1 MKTRGAASRPDDL
14 AQNVHQHRVLGENK
28 SFKYFSSRHGQ
39 EDIELVCA
47 KQETS
52 SQSFRVE
59 LMAWLLSRLERQ
71 ALAGFAVCVVVTA
84 VLHEVMQLRDLATS
98 IQTQLLEDHYS
109 TLGVAVDASQAE
121 ITTAYRRATNKI
133 SSKQQD
139 KQSRA
144 KLSAAYETL
153 SGASRPAY
161 DKRRQFVMLASFIL
175 LAALV
180 SVPAVFLAYF
190 CARVLVRVRGRDLDP
205 QSFTGRVNQSLQNM
219 EFSLEVKIAKDQ
231 DGPLG
236 AQLMPVDNGKRLQI
250 CKIADEGLIHRHN
263 AKVFEE
269 REGRDAVGIS
279 PAGMVWWH
287 LPLLRESD
295 IIESVNEKRGATD
308 MMNELQSGEEWL
320 SLHLRRCLVGGASV
334 LPFLFE
340 QKLTRR
346 ENERWG
352 CELVAPP
359 DESDSLQVA
368 GEILETSSHEASAG
382 TTLRPGDRI
391 VSVGSVVGSKM
402 LDTLRDSSLLSLS
415 LLVVRGVLMP
425 PGLIQASPKEVSC
438 GPLQKREGQKLGIRI
453 GHCFESPPAHGI
465 LLGPGCASSMVVK
478 EVVPGHLVDQWNVQQ
493 ASSDALL
500 PSCVIV
506 AVNGRRQSQEFA
518 TELAKPVVTI
528 VFRPLLA
535 ELVKRPEVQVK
546 EQSCESADSRQRRY
560 VRPLHLDIDE
570 EALRPWPSR
579 VLHGWAPRWLLPR
592 PFEERLRNHLRLLH
606 CEFTVRI
613 ERPDESRRLGLHL
626 QSDRGGLQVLEVADG
641 GLVAQHNRNVRLAS
655 RSASEIDVRRGDRLV
670 AVGSTTSP
678 GAMMDQLAKQ
688 GQDDLELRFT
698 RPAAKSAPGVW
709 EIDIRRSENQGWGLE
724 LSEVMMT
731 TPAGPRS
738 AGVLRVQRVAE
749 EATLGQWNSS
759 QDAQWCVEPG
769 DLLVACEPEVEPKQI
784 LQRLRG
790 AQEVR
795 LTFLRWHKG
804 AAPEPEALPSEPGRA
819 SFEVVIS
826 RTGEDRLG
834 LRLRPCSRDPTRTVV
849 SEVVPDS
856 LVDRHNK
863 AMPDNQIVQGD
874 EVDSVNGEGDPARFP
889 DCCSQSRIVFRL
901 TRRSKRQASTGEE
914 EEQAQVLEPPA
925 EPPAEPAA
933 GVLEETGK
941 ESLPE
946 SCQPSEPSEHSE
958 AESEGRQGQEGLGQ
972 GGSERPGPGMDMEG
986 EEEMP
991 LDPEEFVEVSQP
1003 TDSAPQQCADVPGSV
1018 GSTQGYLPEADGRQ
1032 ETSADLTREQPP
1044 LPREATHR
1052 PGREVETKEL
1062 SSLLLM
1068 PAKAALLASL
1078 AAGLDAAS
1086 RRHLEASLDR
1096 LQELSISMGGLGDGE
1111 SAKQSSSPRLA
1122 RPRNPKIPS
1131 TVSCAGKLSAVAKLV
1146 DMYYDFDWKDAPLSS
1161 HSTPVIAGCLYL
1173 LMVLLLPRCVPEG
1186 GFKLDKTL
1194 VVHNFI
1200 LSFMSLVLCL
1210 GCAFEMVQRVRSES
1224 SVEWMFCE
1232 NRSMS
1237 ARGPLY
1243 FWSWAF
1249 YASKYYELVDT
1260 LLALLRASR
1269 PPHFGLHVYHHAL
1282 VPVMVWHWLEYCT
1295 TLQHIGLL
1303 WNTFVHV
1310 VMYAY
1315 YALKVLKVPTPWKSW
1330 VTRLQI
1336 IQFVSSMAAFVPAM
1350 YYMWESPLGDA
1361 CAGQRS
1367 FLVNLAFNL
1376 TLLWQ
1381 FVGVLYTPAAGAK
1394 KGGHKKE

>member
-1 MKTRGAASRPDDL
+1 MQARQRHGASLFICRESSS
-14 AQNVHQHRVLGENK
+14 H
-28 SFKYFSSRHGQ
+28 FSSH
-39 EDIELVCA
+39 
-47 KQETS
+47 
-52 SQSFRVE
+52 VE
-59 LMAWLLSRLERQ
+59 LMAWFLSRLERQ

-109 TLGVAVDASQAE
+109 TLGVAADASQAE

-133 SSKQQD
+133 SSKQQAD

-175 LAALV
+175 IAALV

-190 CARVLVRVRGRDLDP
+190 CARVLVRVRARDLDP
-205 QSFTGRVNQSLQNM
+205 ESFTGRVNQSLQSM
-219 EFSLEVKIAKDQ
+219 ERSFEVKIAKDQ
-231 DGPLG
+231 DVRLG

-250 CKIADEGLIHRHN
+250 CNIVDEGLIHQHN
-263 AKVFEE
+263 SKVLEE
-269 REGRDAVGIS
+269 RAGCNEVGIS

-308 MMNELQSGEEWL
+308 MMNELKSGEEWL
-320 SLHLRRCLVGGASV
+320 SLRIRRRLVGGASV

-359 DESDSLQVA
+359 DESDSLEVA
-368 GEILETSSHEASAG
+368 GEILETSSSEASPG
-382 TTLRPGDRI
+382 TVLRPGDRI

-402 LDTLRDSSLLSLS
+402 LDTLHDSSLLSLS

-438 GPLQKREGQKLGIRI
+438 GPLQKSEGQKLGIRI

-506 AVNGRRQSQEFA
+506 AVNGRRKSQEFA

-546 EQSCESADSRQRRY
+546 EPRCESTDSRRGRH
-560 VRPLHLDIDE
+560 VRPLHLNIDE
-570 EALRPWPSR
+570 EALRPWPAR
-579 VLHGWAPRWLLPR
+579 VLHGWAPRWLLPC
-592 PFEERLRNHLRLLH
+592 PFEERLRNQLRLLH
-606 CEFTVRI
+606 CEFTARI

-626 QSDRGGLQVLEVADG
+626 QGDRGGLQVLEVADG
-641 GLVAQHNRNVRLAS
+641 GLVAQYNKARLAS
-655 RSASEIDVRRGDRLV
+655 RSSSEMDVRRGDRLV

-678 GAMMDQLAKQ
+678 GAMMDHLAKQ
-688 GQDDLELRFT
+688 GQDDLELRFS

-749 EATLGQWNSS
+749 EAALGQWNSS
-759 QDAQWCVEPG
+759 QDSQWCVEPG

-784 LQRLRG
+784 LRRLRG

-804 AAPEPEALPSEPGRA
+804 AAPEPEALPSEPGR
-819 SFEVVIS
+819 SRFEVVIS

-834 LRLRPCSRDPTRTVV
+834 LRLRPCTRDPTRTVV

-863 AMPDNQIVQGD
+863 AMPENRILQGD

-901 TRRSKRQASTGEE
+901 TRRSNRQ
-914 EEQAQVLEPPA
+914 
-925 EPPAEPAA
+925 
-933 GVLEETGK
+933 
-941 ESLPE
+941 
-946 SCQPSEPSEHSE
+946 H
-958 AESEGRQGQEGLGQ
+958 
-972 GGSERPGPGMDMEG
+972 
-986 EEEMP
+986 
-991 LDPEEFVEVSQP
+991 
-1003 TDSAPQQCADVPGSV
+1003 
-1018 GSTQGYLPEADGRQ
+1018 
-1032 ETSADLTREQPP
+1032 
-1044 LPREATHR
+1044 
-1052 PGREVETKEL
+1052 
-1062 SSLLLM
+1062 
-1068 PAKAALLASL
+1068 
-1078 AAGLDAAS
+1078 
-1086 RRHLEASLDR
+1086 
-1096 LQELSISMGGLGDGE
+1096 
-1111 SAKQSSSPRLA
+1111 
-1122 RPRNPKIPS
+1122 
-1131 TVSCAGKLSAVAKLV
+1131 
-1146 DMYYDFDWKDAPLSS
+1146 
-1161 HSTPVIAGCLYL
+1161 AGCYSKHRHTPHLTSYTPPT
-1173 LMVLLLPRCVPEG
+1173 LLP
-1186 GFKLDKTL
+1186 
-1194 VVHNFI
+1194 
-1200 LSFMSLVLCL
+1200 
-1210 GCAFEMVQRVRSES
+1210 
-1224 SVEWMFCE
+1224 
-1232 NRSMS
+1232 
-1237 ARGPLY
+1237 
-1243 FWSWAF
+1243 
-1249 YASKYYELVDT
+1249 
-1260 LLALLRASR
+1260 
-1269 PPHFGLHVYHHAL
+1269 HF
-1282 VPVMVWHWLEYCT
+1282 
-1295 TLQHIGLL
+1295 
-1303 WNTFVHV
+1303 
-1310 VMYAY
+1310 
-1315 YALKVLKVPTPWKSW
+1315 S
-1330 VTRLQI
+1330 TRLPNQPR
-1336 IQFVSSMAAFVPAM
+1336 QNP
-1350 YYMWESPLGDA
+1350 YHK
-1361 CAGQRS
+1361 QNN
-1367 FLVNLAFNL
+1367 NLAK
-1376 TLLWQ
+1376 TQ
-1381 FVGVLYTPAAGAK
+1381 STTKTQSA
-1394 KGGHKKE
+1394 

>member
-1 MKTRGAASRPDDL
+1 
-14 AQNVHQHRVLGENK
+14 
-28 SFKYFSSRHGQ
+28 
-39 EDIELVCA
+39 
-47 KQETS
+47 
-52 SQSFRVE
+52 
-59 LMAWLLSRLERQ
+59 MAWFLSRLERQ

-144 KLSAAYETL
+144 KLSAAYDTL

-219 EFSLEVKIAKDQ
+219 ELSLEVKIAKDQ

-236 AQLMPVDNGKRLQI
+236 AQLMQVDNGKRLQI
-250 CKIADEGLIHRHN
+250 CKIAGEGLIHQHN

-320 SLHLRRCLVGGASV
+320 SLRIRRRLVGGASV

-368 GEILETSSHEASAG
+368 GDVLETSSHEASAG

-493 ASSDALL
+493 ASSDVLL

-528 VFRPLLA
+528 VFRPLPA
-535 ELVKRPEVQVK
+535 ELVQRPEVQVK
-546 EQSCESADSRQRRY
+546 EPSCESADSGQRRH

-613 ERPDESRRLGLHL
+613 ERPDETRRLGLHL

-641 GLVAQHNRNVRLAS
+641 GLVAQHNHNIRLAS
-655 RSASEIDVRRGDRLV
+655 RSATEIDVRRGDRLV

-738 AGVLRVQRVAE
+738 AGVLKVQRVAE
-749 EATLGQWNSS
+749 EAALGQWNSS

-804 AAPEPEALPSEPGRA
+804 AAPEPEALPSEPGRT

-914 EEQAQVLEPPA
+914 EAEQAQA
-925 EPPAEPAA
+925 EPPSEPPVEPPTEPAA
-933 GVLEETGK
+933 GVLEQTGQSLS
-941 ESLPE
+941 ESR
-946 SCQPSEPSEHSE
+946 QPPHSEHSE
-958 AESEGRQGQEGLGQ
+958 HLEASEGRQGQEGQDEGDGEGQ
-972 GGSERPGPGMDMEG
+972 GGSQPSTEG
-986 EEEMP
+986 VEAGKMP
-991 LDPEEFVEVSQP
+991 LDKPEEFVEVSQP

-1018 GSTQGYLPEADGRQ
+1018 GSIQGHLPEADGRQ
-1032 ETSADLTREQPP
+1032 QTCADLTREQPP

-1052 PGREVETKEL
+1052 PGREVATKEL

-1078 AAGLDAAS
+1078 AAGLDTAS

-1111 SAKQSSSPRLA
+1111 SAKSSQLASLGPRSQC
-1122 RPRNPKIPS
+1122 RQRRRV
-1131 TVSCAGKLSAVAKLV
+1131 VSSVLLQLWLKEALGLV

-1336 IQFVSSMAAFVPAM
+1336 IQFVSSMAAFMPAM